1 MHVNNLSEHNSVYT
15 MLAHLPDKL
24 TFKEKHP
31 EKSEIYGFQLEL
43 QEIKNVSEILD
54 DLESVWNLEDLCVW
68 NSGWF
73 VCR

>member
-1 MHVNNLSEHNSVYT
+1 

-43 QEIKNVSEILD
+43 QEIKNVSDILD
-54 DLESVWNLEDLCVW
+54 DLESV
-68 NSGWF
+68 
-73 VCR
+73 